1 MHLTN
6 DRDPVAV
13 SLKSLAAIKIGPLDL
28 LPRRNLVEKLI
39 ELMLTGLPPG
49 PLIASA
55 GLEEVAKSVSAVDTT
70 DLNVV
75 VFGGG
80 SGLSNVIGGDS
91 RNSLWHRTPFQG
103 LKEVF
108 PRTKSIVCVTD
119 DGGSTG
125 ELLKDL
131 PIVALGDLRHV
142 LLSSIRR
149 TRLKDQY
156 QLSDEE
162 TIVVARVLHGLFNTR
177 FSHRPESL
185 QDLLSDRKIQLTSLP
200 EEMGVGLLELLE
212 KIFSDFRLFRL
223 LDRPHCLGN
232 LLLAAAVYQRIPD
245 GLKVPATAL
254 VDGIKWLADLIG
266 VNSDAVLPCV
276 VTPAHLNILYSNG
289 VLVSGEDKSSSAR
302 RNSPIDRVFVAFSSQ
317 AHVLPE
323 VLKSIEQA
331 DIIVFAPG
339 SLYTS
344 IIPIFQV
351 PELSE
356 AVRRNRSALKILVA
370 NLWVQKGETD
380 YVHDDPKR
388 RFYVSDLIKA
398 YHRNIPGGV
407 EDLFEQVLLLGLQDI
422 PGNILQSY
430 AVEDKM
436 PIYLDRGKVW
446 EMGFA
451 PVEAPI
457 FSEKALQDRRVQH
470 DPASLAVALKT
481 IWAVRHHIPRDV
493 KSSLPPPAQLREA
506 IIGFDRQTPSQRLAE
521 LMFRLKEIDAGGLD
535 KEILDICWRHQDIRI
550 EHLALVGSIRV
561 IPLHDWHRSQKWDNV
576 LSYYDPGDSSINI
589 RQDVRAEEG
598 TRLETAFLVALGQS
612 LLGDY
617 AAEKKMLPIEH
628 DNEPVGRIF
637 QLALRKAEQRSC
649 YFDQEQ
655 LEKYLCLVRMNRSAD
670 NNLLYTRL
678 VSGNEGFTPPGLL
691 MGLMYAWYLDNRL
704 APHIEYKMAII
715 RTDISNLVPE
725 QVKMYHRRLEM
736 ISFFRKVVFR
746 HSSPAFEGT
755 DRNFFNEDQ
764 AV

>member
-481 IWAVRHHIPRDV
+481 IWAVRDHIPRDV
-493 KSSLPPPAQLREA
+493 KSSLPPAAQLRKA
-506 IIGFDRQTPSQRLAE
+506 VVSSDRQTPSQRLAA
-521 LMFRLKEIDAGGLD
+521 LTLRLKEIDTDGLN
-535 KEILDICWRHQDIRI
+535 KEVLDIFWRHQDIRI
-550 EHLALVGSIRV
+550 EHLALIKSIRV
-561 IPLHDWHRSQKWDNV
+561 IPLRDWHRSQKWDNV
-576 LSYYDPGDSSINI
+576 LSYYDPGDGSINI

-598 TRLETAFLVALGQS
+598 ERLETALLVALGQS
-612 LLGDY
+612 LMGDY
-617 AAEKKMLPIEH
+617 AVKKKMLPIEH
-628 DNEPVGRIF
+628 DGRQVGTIF
-637 QLALRKAEQRSC
+637 QLVLRKKEERSC
-649 YFDQEQ
+649 YFNPEQ
-655 LEKYLCLVRMNRSAD
+655 LEKYLCLVRMCRSVEND
-670 NNLLYTRL
+670 LLYTRL
-678 VSGNEGFTPPGLL
+678 VSGREGFTPPGML

-715 RTDISNLVPE
+715 RTDISDLVPE
-725 QVKMYHRRLEM
+725 QVKMYHRRLDM
-736 ISFFRKVVFR
+736 IRFFRKIVFR
-746 HSSPAFEGT
+746 HSSPAFEVS
-755 DRNFFNEDQ
+755 DRNFPQ
-764 AV
+764 

>member
-1 MHLTN
+1 MHLAN
-6 DRDPVAV
+6 DRDPVSV
-13 SLKSLAAIKIGPLDL
+13 SLQSLAAIKIGPLDL
-28 LPRRNLVEKLI
+28 LPRRNMVEKLI

-49 PLIASA
+49 PMIASA

-80 SGLSNVIGGDS
+80 TGLSNVIGGDS

-131 PIVALGDLRHV
+131 PIIALGDLRHV
-142 LLSSIRR
+142 LLSSIRQ
-149 TRLKDQY
+149 TKLKDQY
-156 QLSDEE
+156 QLSGEE
-162 TIVVARVLHGLFNTR
+162 TIVVARVLYGLFNTR

-185 QDLLSDRKIQLTSLP
+185 QDLLRDRKIQLTSLP

-212 KIFSDFRLFRL
+212 KIFSDSRLFWL

-245 GLKVPATAL
+245 GLKVPAIAL

-266 VNSDAVLPCV
+266 VSFDAVLPCV

-289 VLVSGEDKSSSAR
+289 VLVSGENKASSAR
-302 RNSPIDRVFVAFSSQ
+302 RNSPIDRVFVEFSSQ

-323 VLKSIEQA
+323 VLKNIEQA

-356 AVRRNRSALKILVA
+356 AVRQNRSALKILVA

-380 YVHDDPKR
+380 YVFDDPKR
-388 RFYVSDLIKA
+388 RFYISDLIKA

-481 IWAVRHHIPRDV
+481 IWAVRDHIPRDV
-493 KSSLPPPAQLREA
+493 KSSLPSPAKLRKA
-506 IIGFDRQTPSQRLAE
+506 VVSSDRQTPSQRLAE
-521 LMFRLKEIDAGGLD
+521 LTLRLKEIDTGGLE
-535 KEILDICWRHQDIRI
+535 KKVADIFWHHQDIRI
-550 EHLALVGSIRV
+550 EHLALIKSIRV
-561 IPLHDWHRSQKWDNV
+561 IPLRDWNRSQKWDNV
-576 LSYYDPGDSSINI
+576 LSYYDPGNGSINI

-598 TRLETAFLVALGQS
+598 ERLETAFLVALGQS
-612 LLGDY
+612 LMGDY
-617 AAEKKMLPIEH
+617 AMKKKMLPIEH
-628 DNEPVGRIF
+628 NGIPVGTIF
-637 QLALRKAEQRSC
+637 QLVLRKKKERSC
-649 YFDQEQ
+649 YFTSEQ
-655 LEKYLCLVRMNRSAD
+655 LDKYLCLVRMNPSVD
-670 NNLLYTRL
+670 NDLLYTRL
-678 VSGNEGFTPPGLL
+678 VSGSEGFTPPGML

-715 RTDISNLVPE
+715 RMDISNLVPE
-725 QVKMYHRRLEM
+725 QVKMYHRRLDM
-736 ISFFRKVVFR
+736 IRFFRKIVFR
-746 HSSPAFEGT
+746 HSSPVFEVS
-755 DRNFFNEDQ
+755 DRNFPK
-764 AV
+764 